1 MYREGKPV
9 DHPDAVITGDK
20 FNFTLIAMQAMPL
33 KEALD
38 KGMIKIE
45 GNTDKFKELIGCM
58 DKFNGNFNII
68 EP

>member
-1 MYREGKPV
+1 M
-9 DHPDAVITGDK
+9 T
-20 FNFTLIAMQAMPL
+20 
-33 KEALD
+33 KETTD
-38 KGMIKIE
+38 KGMINIE

>member
-1 MYREGKPV
+1 
-9 DHPDAVITGDK
+9 
-20 FNFTLIAMQAMPL
+20 MQAMPL
-33 KEALD
+33 KEVLD